1 MQHQGI
7 GLGGQIGARVALL
20 AGLGMTLV
28 FSLSP
33 VSAQTSGAPQKI
45 VVGFPAGG
53 GLDIMVRSIAEKIRA
68 STGASIIIENRP
80 GAAGR
85 IAAEAVVRAEADG
98 TTILAAPIVATAFYP
113 FIFKSLPFDPLKDLA
128 PITRFSTFQFALAI
142 GRQVPAATAA
152 DFIAHVRANPGRI
165 GFGSL
170 GSGTPSHFLGIM
182 FNQAT
187 GLDMAHVPYRG
198 SAPALNDLVGGSLHA
213 VFDTTASLME
223 HHKAGTARLL
233 AVTGRSRSPRLP
245 DVPTFAELKLGLGDM
260 ETAELWYGF
269 FAPGRTTPAIIDRW
283 NAAIREALADPSVR
297 AQLERLDVQVVSD
310 TPAEFAAIIAADHA
324 RWGRVIRSTG
334 FSMED
339 AR

>member
-1 MQHQGI
+1 MTERFLRPLIRWAGAMALACLAI
-7 GLGGQIGARVALL
+7 LAVGSPLGAQPSDR
-20 AGLGMTLV
+20 
-28 FSLSP
+28 P
-33 VSAQTSGAPQKI
+33 VKI
-45 VVGFPAGG
+45 IVGFPAGG
-53 GLDIMVRSIAEKIRA
+53 GLDIMVRTIAEKMRA
-68 STGASIIIENRP
+68 ATGATIIIENRP

-85 IAAEAVVRAEADG
+85 IAAEAVARAEPDG
-98 TTILAAPIVATAFYP
+98 ATILAAPIVATAFYP

-142 GRQVPAATAA
+142 GRQVPAANAA
-152 DFIAHVRANPGRI
+152 EFIAFVRANPGKA

-170 GSGTPSHFLGIM
+170 GAGTPSHFLGIM

-187 GLDMAHVPYRG
+187 GLDLTHVPYRG
-198 SAPALNDLVGGSLHA
+198 SAPALNDLVGGSLQA

-233 AVTGRSRSPRLP
+233 AVTGRTRSPRLP
-245 DVPTFAELKLGLGDM
+245 DVPTFAELQLGLGDM

-269 FAPGRTTPAIIDRW
+269 FAPGRTPAAMIDGW
-283 NAAIREALADPSVR
+283 NAAIRAALADPAVR

-310 TPAEFAAIIAADHA
+310 TPAEFSAIIAADYE
-324 RWGRVIRSTG
+324 RWGRVIRATG
-334 FSMED
+334 FTMED